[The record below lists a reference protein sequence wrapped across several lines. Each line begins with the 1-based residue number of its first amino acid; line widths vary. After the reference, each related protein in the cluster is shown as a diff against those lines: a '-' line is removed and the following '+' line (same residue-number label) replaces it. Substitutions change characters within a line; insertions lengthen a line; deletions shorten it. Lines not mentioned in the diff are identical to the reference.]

1 VAPSRLQLKRLDSI
15 ARSPIYAHLNQCL
28 DGLTSIRS
36 YRAHERMWEQNA
48 EKLDAQVRNDAHA
61 YGAGLVSKS
70 DWVMS

>member
-1 VAPSRLQLKRLDSI
+1 MRNVNVRSLGNHLQLKRLDSI

-48 EKLDAQVRNDAHA
+48 EKLDAQACNICLNTAI
-61 YGAGLVSKS
+61 K
-70 DWVMS
+70 